1 MKRRPMTVLSIRNCR
16 KGSYSWYHEKRHVY
30 QERVHGLLSK
40 YCVVDEWLKLLAV
53 LSVLIQ
59 NWFLTSLFV
68 VALFFVNAVIEFDA
82 DLYALKMTGD
92 WRAWLRLK
100 ELN

>member
-1 MKRRPMTVLSIRNCR
+1 MKRRPMTVLSIKNCR
-16 KGSYSWYHEKRHVY
+16 KGSYAWHHEKRHVF
-30 QERVHGLLSK
+30 QERRWGLLSS
-40 YCVVDEWLKLLAV
+40 YCVADEWLKLLAALAV
-53 LSVLIQ
+53 LLQ

-68 VALFFVNAVIEFDA
+68 FALFFVNAAVEFDA